1 MQVGRNPQ
9 GGGDLANRLRLLMAD
24 LADAGP
30 ERRRE
35 CLTEEIRRVLKSV
48 PPPEREAYL
57 EWLVDQFPT
66 WDARVEVTPPQ
77 QVSPRQSP
85 MDLRELQDPSFL
97 VSRLAD
103 LAAGLSR
110 DQKQHLGDAL
120 AQAGFMVQGPAGLPE
135 DALKE
140 FRALVKDPSQTV
152 DPARVLRLLGLLVEF
167 ACKLDALVW
176 RIWTNVAAVRN
187 IRIKM
192 HRALPGVF
200 SQYLAGAAEG
210 AADEELAKLREA
222 TAALLA
228 AIAPGAAHFASDHCN
243 KYDPDNIR
251 RAVYAQKGSL
261 FLNPQARFW
270 KKYEELAADMQPD
283 TVAVEILGY
292 IAASAD
298 ENMNPRAHKP

>member
-243 KYDPDNIR
+243 KYDPNTIR

-283 TVAVEILGY
+283 TVAVEILGS

-298 ENMNPRAHKP
+298 ENMNPRAHRP